1 MVSPADTATEVAPLD
16 VVQRFWIALQ
26 TGDTPGAVALLDDEV
41 VWRNTGLPTLR
52 GRRVGAVLEGLDAR
66 GVAVEVVMRH
76 IAAAGDV
83 VLTDRVDTI
92 RTGPVATSFAVQG
105 TFEVRRGRIVLWDD
119 HFTWGSVGLATA
131 GALGGAV
138 GGALAGLVG
147 GLSDAARRLRHAR

>member
-1 MVSPADTATEVAPLD
+1 MVSSADTATEVAPLD

-26 TGDTPGAVALLDDEV
+26 TGDTAGAVALLDEDV

-66 GVAVEVVMRH
+66 GVAVEVLMRH
-76 IAAAGDV
+76 IATAGDV

-131 GALGGAV
+131 GAVAGAV
-138 GGALAGLVG
+138 GGV
-147 GLSDAARRLRHAR
+147 LSGAARRLRPAR

>member
-26 TGDTPGAVALLDDEV
+26 TGDTAGAVALLDEDV

-76 IAAAGDV
+76 IATAGDV

-92 RTGPVATSFAVQG
+92 RTGPLATSFPVQG
-105 TFEVRRGRIVLWDD
+105 TFRVRRGRIVLWED

-131 GALGGAV
+131 GAV

-147 GLSDAARRLRHAR
+147 GVSGAARRLRPGR

>member
-1 MVSPADTATEVAPLD
+1 MVSSADTATEVAPLD

-26 TGDTPGAVALLDDEV
+26 TGDTVGAVALLDERV

-52 GRRVGAVLEGLDAR
+52 GRHVGAVLEGLDAR
-66 GVAVEVVMRH
+66 GVAVEVAMLH
-76 IAAAGDV
+76 IAVAGDV

-105 TFEVRRGRIVLWDD
+105 TFEVQRGRIVRWED
-119 HFTWGSVGLATA
+119 HFTWGSVGMATV

-138 GGALAGLVG
+138 GGALSGV
-147 GLSDAARRLRHAR
+147 LSGAARRLRRGR

>member
-1 MVSPADTATEVAPLD
+1 MPSPVDTTTDVAPLD

-26 TGDTPGAVALLDDEV
+26 TGDTAGAVALLDEDV

-76 IAAAGDV
+76 IATSGDV

-92 RTGPVATSFAVQG
+92 RTGPLATSFPVQG

-119 HFTWGSVGLATA
+119 HFTWGSIGLATA
-131 GALGGAV
+131 GAV
-138 GGALAGLVG
+138 GGALTGLVG
-147 GLSDAARRLRHAR
+147 GLSDAARRLRPGR